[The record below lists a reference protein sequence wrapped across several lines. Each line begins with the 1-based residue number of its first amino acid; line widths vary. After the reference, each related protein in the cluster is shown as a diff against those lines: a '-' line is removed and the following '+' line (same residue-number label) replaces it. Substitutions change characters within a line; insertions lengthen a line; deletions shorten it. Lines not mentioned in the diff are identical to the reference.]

1 MHCRVRKVNQS
12 DVAAKTPQSLKGSM
26 TNKSLKIKRSG
37 SGVVLEISEHDLK
50 GKIASKQIS
59 LNDSYYDEG
68 GKKWLGI
75 NEYPEVK
82 KWNIPIKLR
91 S

>member
-1 MHCRVRKVNQS
+1 
-12 DVAAKTPQSLKGSM
+12 M

-37 SGVVLEISEHDLK
+37 SDVVLETSESDLK

-68 GKKWLGI
+68 GKNGSESMSIQKLKSGI
-75 NEYPEVK
+75 FRLN
-82 KWNIPIKLR
+82 
-91 S
+91 